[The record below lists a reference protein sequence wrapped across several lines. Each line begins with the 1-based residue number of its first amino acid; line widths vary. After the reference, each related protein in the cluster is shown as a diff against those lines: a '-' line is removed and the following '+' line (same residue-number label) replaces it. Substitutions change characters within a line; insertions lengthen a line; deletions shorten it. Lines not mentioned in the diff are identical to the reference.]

1 MFDVVPGGQQIM
13 KEKDFGLLFWLH
25 LGLILFAYV
34 SPLWL
39 NWKIIVGVVV
49 VLQLYYALRGGCDIT
64 FWEFG
69 DDKDTTFLWYYLRKI
84 FPTLDQKKTKFFVR
98 IIVPALVILIALIS
112 QIVFNYHPYMSLH

>member
-98 IIVPALVILIALIS
+98 IIVPVLVILIALIS